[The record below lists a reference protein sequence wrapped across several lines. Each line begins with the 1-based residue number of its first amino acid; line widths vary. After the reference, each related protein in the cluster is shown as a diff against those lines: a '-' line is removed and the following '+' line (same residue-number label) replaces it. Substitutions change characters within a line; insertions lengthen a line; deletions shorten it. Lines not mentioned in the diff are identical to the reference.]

1 LDTADRIKKE
11 FSSKEKEIENLED
24 QEIVIPEINSFANRY
39 IPLSQLKEITDY
51 RIDDILEH
59 IQEKI
64 EDSGFSDYISN
75 GIVFTGGASQIAGL
89 KERSKEYFKD
99 YEIKMGIPIQVDGL
113 LENMNKPENATGI
126 GLLIYSI
133 EKLIRG
139 NSEKFKEKKMI
150 EIEDDE
156 IVEESVSITEKI
168 KEIFSKLF

>member
-1 LDTADRIKKE
+1 
-11 FSSKEKEIENLED
+11 
-24 QEIVIPEINSFANRY
+24 
-39 IPLSQLKEITDY
+39 
-51 RIDDILEH
+51 
-59 IQEKI
+59 
-64 EDSGFSDYISN
+64 
-75 GIVFTGGASQIAGL
+75 
-89 KERSKEYFKD
+89 
-99 YEIKMGIPIQVDGL
+99 MGIPIQVDGL